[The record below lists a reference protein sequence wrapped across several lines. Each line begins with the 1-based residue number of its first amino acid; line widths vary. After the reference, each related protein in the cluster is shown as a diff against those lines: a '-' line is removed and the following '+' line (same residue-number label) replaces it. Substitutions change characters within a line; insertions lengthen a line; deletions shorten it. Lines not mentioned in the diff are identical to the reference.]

1 MGKKPETESST
12 LGCILSG
19 TWTLASLPFWL
30 GAVGLLVVSTTSAS
44 KLFAIA
50 LICLLPI
57 PLNFL
62 HWQRTSRKIVS
73 VLLLV
78 IGSVAFFFCA
88 RQAAD
93 YTDNPEARARVIYEN
108 GTNHSRYSVANLVPE
123 VDQYILGSYLF
134 GAIDPNLSWSRAA
147 DLRRNV
153 RETYAD
159 LQNDADLAPLPCVL
173 GSTYREMIGL
183 KPRTGISF
191 VYVPK
196 RTGWDPLKK
205 QTAIVF
211 LHGALGNFQ
220 AYWTRWKSFA
230 DKTGVAIVAPA
241 FGTGNWEKDGGLEA
255 IEQARKFCA
264 AHPRID
270 EEKLVLAGISNGGTG
285 VIQGGLADPG
295 KWRGL
300 LFLSPVLE
308 KSAVESNA
316 FADGWGGRKAL
327 IITGE
332 QDKRTTADYVRK
344 AVSGMEAINME
355 LEAHYL
361 PDKDHFLIYSDWP
374 EVQKLIEKWVK
385 KL

>member
-1 MGKKPETESST
+1 MGKKPEAESSA

-19 TWTLASLPFWL
+19 TWTLVSLPFWL
-30 GAVGLLVVSTTSAS
+30 GAIGLLVISSTSAS

-62 HWQRTSRKIVS
+62 HWHRTSRKIVT
-73 VLLLV
+73 LLLLL
-78 IGSVAFFFCA
+78 IGSVAFFLCA
-88 RQAAD
+88 RQAPD
-93 YTDNPEARARVIYEN
+93 YNDNPEAATRVIYEN
-108 GTNHSRYSVANLVPE
+108 GAGHSRYSVANLVPE
-123 VDQYILGSYLF
+123 VDQFILGSYLL
-134 GAIDPNLSWSRAA
+134 GAIDPNLGWSRAA
-147 DLRRNV
+147 ELRTNV
-153 RETYAD
+153 RELYAD
-159 LQNDADLAPLPCVL
+159 VQNDSDLAPLPCLL
-173 GSTYREMIGL
+173 GSSYREMIGL

-196 RTGWDPLKK
+196 KTGWDPLEKK
-205 QTAIVF
+205 TAIVF
-211 LHGALGNFQ
+211 LHGGLGNFQ
-220 AYWTRWKSFA
+220 AYWTLLKRFA
-230 DKTGVAIVAPA
+230 DKAGVAIVAPT
-241 FGTGNWEKDGGLEA
+241 FGAGNWDRDGGLEV
-255 IEQARKFCA
+255 IEQARQFCV

-285 VIQGGLADPG
+285 VIHGGLADPG

-308 KSAVESNA
+308 KSAIESNA
-316 FADGWGGRKAL
+316 FANGWGGRKAL

-332 QDKRTTADYVRK
+332 RDKRITADYVRK
-344 AVSGMEAINME
+344 AVAGMEEIKME
-355 LEAHYL
+355 LETHYL

-374 EVQKLIEKWVK
+374 EVQKIIGKWVE

>member
-1 MGKKPETESST
+1 MGKKPETESSS

-19 TWTLASLPFWL
+19 TWTLAALPFWL

-123 VDQYILGSYLF
+123 VDQYILGSYLL
-134 GAIDPNLSWSRAA
+134 GAIDPNLSWNRAA

-153 RETYAD
+153 RDIYAD

-173 GSTYREMIGL
+173 GLLGFGL
-183 KPRTGISF
+183 RHGPPRLRSPPGTPQGPVGEPWDDQEGSPRGQQQQR
-191 VYVPK
+191 PK
-196 RTGWDPLKK
+196 RAEGGPRGATTTLIIDTYK
-205 QTAIVF
+205 Q
-211 LHGALGNFQ
+211 ALGNYKFGRG
-220 AYWTRWKSFA
+220 AARAVVVMILLTLFA
-230 DKTGVAIVAPA
+230 GFYLALLAKINKKVA
-241 FGTGNWEKDGGLEA
+241 NE
-255 IEQARKFCA
+255 
-264 AHPRID
+264 
-270 EEKLVLAGISNGGTG
+270 
-285 VIQGGLADPG
+285 
-295 KWRGL
+295 
-300 LFLSPVLE
+300 
-308 KSAVESNA
+308 
-316 FADGWGGRKAL
+316 
-327 IITGE
+327 
-332 QDKRTTADYVRK
+332 
-344 AVSGMEAINME
+344 
-355 LEAHYL
+355 
-361 PDKDHFLIYSDWP
+361 
-374 EVQKLIEKWVK
+374 
-385 KL
+385 